1 MTERTRRYL
10 PIILAVVLFT
20 ALLIGVLSRKKDG
33 RPDPE
38 ILSKTSENGSVIEFI
53 RVKFFYFS
61 EASGL
66 MQPLIREIRVPEVR
80 EDLYKVF
87 IDLLLSGGSG
97 QVTPLPEGVQ
107 LRSVFHLPSLGMLV
121 LDFNDKLIS
130 AFPAGTSAELEFI
143 YFIVDNICYNFKEI
157 KKVKL
162 LSGGNENRTLAGHID
177 LEKPFYPDFSWLKNE

>member
-10 PIILAVVLFT
+10 PIILAAVFFA
-20 ALLIGVLSRKKDG
+20 ALLLVVLSRKKSD

-38 ILSKTSENGSVIEFI
+38 ILSKTTENGSVIEFI

-61 EASGL
+61 ESSGL
-66 MQPLIREIRVPEVR
+66 MQPLAREIRVPEIR

-97 QVTPLPEGVQ
+97 RVTPLPDGVQ
-107 LRSVFHLPSLGMLV
+107 LRSVFFLPSLDMLV

-130 AFPAGTSAELEFI
+130 AFPAGTTAELEFI

-157 KKVKL
+157 KKVKF
-162 LSGGNENRTLAGHID
+162 LSGGNEHRTLAGHID
-177 LEKPFYPDFSWLKNE
+177 LEKPFYPDFSWLNNE